1 MVLIRMRWLLPCI
14 PFFCALNAALAQAGS
29 SMTDALT
36 LHEAIAR
43 SARANPELK
52 AFEYVLS
59 AQDGRTLQAGLKPN
73 PELVVDVED
82 AFGTGARRG
91 FSGAQ
96 TTIALRQQFERGGA
110 QTRVAAARA
119 GGRALDAELHEKRL
133 DVSVETARRFA
144 QVLSDQ
150 ARLQLMQEAISL
162 AKQSLAAVQVRVQ
175 AAKAPQAEL
184 ARASA
189 RLSRSEL
196 DYEDAEHELLTAKY
210 LLAAL
215 WGENQPDFDR
225 AAGGLLT
232 LTQLAPFELLSAR
245 LNANPSLQKFSAES
259 ELRAAELR
267 LAKQRRKPAWE
278 LSAGVRRFEQGD
290 DFGAVIGIKIPLT
303 WNDHGQ
309 GQTATAQADL
319 EKVGADRQ
327 ASQVKLRAHLFSLY
341 QEFQHALHVL
351 EKLDSE
357 VLPRMQDALKQTE
370 YAYSRGRYGYPEL
383 VGAQRDLLEIKVA
396 KVQAEGDALR
406 YAIEIDRVIGAV
418 PGTADAIT
426 QLSPAHG
433 IRQTNETQK

>member
-1 MVLIRMRWLLPCI
+1 MVLIRLRWLMPCI
-14 PFFCALNAALAQAGS
+14 PFFCALNAALAQAALPS
-29 SMTDALT
+29 TDALT

-43 SARANPELK
+43 SASANPELK

-73 PELVVDVED
+73 PELIVDVED

-119 GGRALDAELHEKRL
+119 GRSALDAERHEKRL
-133 DVSVETARRFA
+133 DVAVETARRFA
-144 QVLSDQ
+144 QVIADQ
-150 ARLQLMQEAISL
+150 ARLQLMDEAISL
-162 AKQSLAAVQVRVQ
+162 AKQSLAAVQKRVQ
-175 AAKAPQAEL
+175 AAKAPEAEL

-210 LLAAL
+210 QLAAM
-215 WGENQPDFDR
+215 WGESKADFDR
-225 AAGGLLT
+225 AQGRLAE
-232 LTQLAPFELLSAR
+232 LTQLPPFEHLSAR
-245 LNANPSLQKFSAES
+245 LNSNPSLQKFGAEAQA
-259 ELRAAELR
+259 RTAELR
-267 LAKQRRKPAWE
+267 LAEQRRKPAWE

-303 WNDHGQ
+303 WNDQGQ
-309 GQTATAQADL
+309 GQTATATADL
-319 EKVGADRQ
+319 AKVGADRQ

-341 QEFQHALHVL
+341 QEFQHALHVI

-370 YAYSRGRYGYPEL
+370 YAYTRGRYGYPEL

-396 KVQAEGDALR
+396 KIQAEGDALR

-418 PGTADAIT
+418 PGSADAMT
-426 QLSPAHG
+426 QLRPAHG
-433 IRQTNETQK
+433 ISRNNETPK